1 MFGFV
6 KKIGMT
12 RLFVDGIQIP
22 VTALEVDKNY
32 VLQSKVADKDGYE
45 AIQLGSFESSKA
57 NKPTSGHT
65 KKYTGEEKAF
75 KCVGEFDIKDLAED
89 KKFFDVNDFEK
100 DGLLN
105 IAGNTI
111 GRGFTGAVK
120 RWGFAGQPASHGHDH
135 ERAVGSI
142 GALGPQ
148 RVMPGQKMAGH
159 HGAGQKTIRGAKIV
173 AVDVENNLVFV
184 HGSVPG
190 ANSAYLKVTKA

>member
-6 KKIGMT
+6 RKIGMT
-12 RLFVDGIQIP
+12 RIWVDGKQIP
-22 VTALEVDKNY
+22 VTALEVPTSF
-32 VLQSKVADKDGYE
+32 VLQKKNNDKDGYE
-45 AIQLGSFESSKA
+45 AVQLGAFPRTKA
-57 NKPTSGHT
+57 DKPTAGHT
-65 KKYTGEEKAF
+65 KKYTGEENSFKALA
-75 KCVGEFDIKDLAED
+75 EFRIDDLAED
-89 KKFFDVNDFEK
+89 KKFFDIEDFIK
-100 DGLLN
+100 DGKL
-105 IAGNTI
+105 IISGDTI

-159 HGAGQKTIRGAKIV
+159 HGASQKTLRGVEIV
-173 AVDVENNLVFV
+173 DVDVENKLIFV

-190 ANSAYLKVTKA
+190 ANGHHLKVRKY